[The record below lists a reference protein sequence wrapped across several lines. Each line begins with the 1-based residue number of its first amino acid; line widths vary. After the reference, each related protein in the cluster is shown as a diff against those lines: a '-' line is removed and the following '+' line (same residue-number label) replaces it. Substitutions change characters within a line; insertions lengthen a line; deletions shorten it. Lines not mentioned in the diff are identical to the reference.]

1 MAGSTADADPGPD
14 PGDAGPLAPPVAAHQ
29 AARAGPGERS
39 WSERRHAG
47 RALRDAAPRRSHG
60 TWSAAPDRVDPVEQL
75 MRTDAEREQ
84 ELVPVRVGRM
94 ASSPFAYY
102 RGAADMMT
110 FDLVSTPRSGVLAQL
125 CGDAH
130 CVNFGFYGSPT
141 GFVVFDVNDFD
152 ETAMGP
158 WEWDLKRLAV
168 SLVLAGRRNGASD
181 EDGRVAVLAAVRAY
195 RKVAE
200 TFRDTSVLDLWR
212 LAVDDHSPLL
222 QRFGRDDAVFRRGFA
237 SAHRH
242 DNATALTK
250 LTEVVDG
257 RRRFLSKPPLL
268 SALEPDVRGDIVAGL
283 GDYRRSA
290 LTTTAHRL
298 ADHEI
303 VDVAQKVVGVGS
315 VGTQDFVVLLD
326 RPDGSD
332 PLFLQLKQAV
342 PSDVRIVCHDP
353 APAHEGERIVA
364 GQRLMQAVSDP
375 YLGWTTVR
383 GVPFY
388 VRQLKDLKA
397 SMPIDKL
404 SGQTLDDYG
413 SLCAAILSRAHARTC
428 DPALVA
434 GYCGRGSSLDE
445 SIARFAVTYADQVE
459 KDHAAIVDAVTAGR
473 LPSDPSAATDADKT
487 LLGWPDLTVDD

>member
-1 MAGSTADADPGPD
+1 
-14 PGDAGPLAPPVAAHQ
+14 
-29 AARAGPGERS
+29 
-39 WSERRHAG
+39 
-47 RALRDAAPRRSHG
+47 
-60 TWSAAPDRVDPVEQL
+60 
-75 MRTDAEREQ
+75 
-84 ELVPVRVGRM
+84 
-94 ASSPFAYY
+94 
-102 RGAADMMT
+102 MT
-110 FDLVSTPRSGVLAQL
+110 FDLVSTPRSGISAQL

-130 CVNFGFYGSPT
+130 CLNFGFYGSPT
-141 GFVVFDVNDFD
+141 GLVVFDINDFD

-168 SLVLAGRRNGASD
+168 SLVLAGRGNGASD
-181 EDGRVAVLAAVRAY
+181 EDSRVAVLAAVRAY

-200 TFRDTSVLDLWR
+200 SFRDTSVLDLWR

-222 QRFGRDDAVFRRGFA
+222 HRYGRDDAVFRRGFA
-237 SAHRH
+237 SARRH
-242 DNATALTK
+242 DNVAALSK

-257 RRRFLSKPPLL
+257 QRRFRAEPPLL
-268 SALEPDVRGDIVAGL
+268 SAPRARRPPRHRGRAGRLPAQRADDDRPPPGRPRHRRCGAEGRGRRQRRHAGL
-283 GDYRRSA
+283 RRAPGPTGRERSA
-290 LTTTAHRL
+290 VPA
-298 ADHEI
+298 
-303 VDVAQKVVGVGS
+303 AQGGRALGRAAAS
-315 VGTQDFVVLLD
+315 AT
-326 RPDGSD
+326 
-332 PLFLQLKQAV
+332 
-342 PSDVRIVCHDP
+342 HP

-397 SMPIDKL
+397 SMPVDKL

-434 GYCGRGSSLDE
+434 GYCGRGTSLDE

-459 KDHAAIVDAVTAGR
+459 KDHAAVVEAVTSGR
-473 LPSDPSAATDADKT
+473 LPSDPATAADADQA
-487 LLGWPDLTVDD
+487 LLGWPDLTVDDDCTAPVRRRFARTASPNCAKTRHL

>member
-1 MAGSTADADPGPD
+1 VADPDARVPLD
-14 PGDAGPLAPPVAAHQ
+14 PPIAAHQ
-29 AARAGPGERS
+29 AAPSGPGQRT
-39 WSERRHAG
+39 WSERRQAG
-47 RALRDAAPRRSHG
+47 RALRDVAPRRTHG
-60 TWSAAPDRVDPVEQL
+60 EWKPAADRVDPVERLQQ
-75 MRTDAEREQ
+75 TDAEREA
-84 ELVPVRVGRM
+84 ELVPVRVARM
-94 ASSPFAYY
+94 AASPFAYY
-102 RGAADMMT
+102 RGAADMMAM
-110 FDLVSTPRSGVLAQL
+110 DLVATPQSGIAAQL

-141 GFVVFDVNDFD
+141 GLVVFDVNDFD
-152 ETAMGP
+152 QTAMGP

-168 SLVLAGRRNGASD
+168 SLVLAGRGNGAPD
-181 EDGRVAVLAAVRAY
+181 EDSRVAVLTAVRAY

-200 TFRDTSVLDLWR
+200 SFRDTAVLDLWR

-222 QRFGRDDAVFRRGFA
+222 HRYGQDDAIFRRGFA
-237 SAHRH
+237 SARRH
-242 DNATALTK
+242 DNVAAVPK
-250 LTEVVDG
+250 LTEIVDG
-257 RRRFLSKPPLL
+257 RRRFLSRPPLL
-268 SALEPDVRGDIVAGL
+268 SRLEPDVRVDVVTSLDG
-283 GDYRRSA
+283 YRRTA
-290 LTTTAHRL
+290 LTTTVRRL
-298 ADHEI
+298 VDHEV

-332 PLFLQLKQAV
+332 PLFLQLKEAV
-342 PSDVRIVCHDP
+342 PSDVRVLCHHP
-353 APAHEGERIVA
+353 PPAHEGERIVA

-404 SGQTLDDYG
+404 SGQILDDYG

-434 GYCGRGSSLDE
+434 GYAGRGTALDE
-445 SIARFAVTYADQVE
+445 AIARFSLSYAGQVE
-459 KDHAAIVDAVTAGR
+459 KDHAAVVKAVKAGR
-473 LPSDPSAATDADKT
+473 LPSDPDTAADTTSAV
-487 LLGWPDLTVDD
+487 LGWPDLGVTA

>member
-1 MAGSTADADPGPD
+1 MVGPHGEADPGSE
-14 PGDAGPLAPPVAAHQ
+14 PGSEGPLDPPVAAHQ
-29 AARAGPGERS
+29 TAREGPGERS
-39 WSERRHAG
+39 WSDRRHAG
-47 RALRDAAPRRSHG
+47 RARREAAPRRSHG
-60 TWSAAPDRVDPVEQL
+60 TWSPAPDRVDPVEQL
-75 MRTDAEREQ
+75 LRTDVDREPA
-84 ELVPVRVGRM
+84 LVPVRVARM

-110 FDLVSTPRSGVLAQL
+110 FDLVSTPRSGISAQL

-130 CVNFGFYGSPT
+130 CLNFGFYGSPT
-141 GFVVFDVNDFD
+141 GLVVFDINDFD

-168 SLVLAGRRNGASD
+168 SLVLAGRGNGASD
-181 EDGRVAVLAAVRAY
+181 EDSRVAVLAAVRAY
-195 RKVAE
+195 RKVADS
-200 TFRDTSVLDLWR
+200 FRDTSVLDLWR
-212 LAVDDHSPLL
+212 LAVDDSSPLL
-222 QRFGRDDAVFRRGFA
+222 HRYGRDDAVFRRGFA
-237 SAHRH
+237 SARHH
-242 DNATALTK
+242 DNVAALSK

-257 RRRFLSKPPLL
+257 HRRFRTAPPLL
-268 SALEPDVRGDIVAGL
+268 SRLEPDVRRDIVGGL
-283 GDYRRSA
+283 AAYRRSA

-298 ADHEI
+298 ADHDI

-315 VGTQDFVVLLD
+315 VGTQDFVVLLA
-326 RPDGSD
+326 RPDGSE
-332 PLFLQLKQAV
+332 PLFLQLKEAV
-342 PSDVRIVCHDP
+342 PSDVRLVGDEP

-397 SMPIDKL
+397 SMPVDKL

-434 GYCGRGSSLDE
+434 GYCGRGTSMDE

-459 KDHAAIVDAVTAGR
+459 TDHAAVVNAVTSGR
-473 LPSDPSAATDADKT
+473 LPSDPATAADADQA
-487 LLGWPDLTVDD
+487 LLGWSDLAV